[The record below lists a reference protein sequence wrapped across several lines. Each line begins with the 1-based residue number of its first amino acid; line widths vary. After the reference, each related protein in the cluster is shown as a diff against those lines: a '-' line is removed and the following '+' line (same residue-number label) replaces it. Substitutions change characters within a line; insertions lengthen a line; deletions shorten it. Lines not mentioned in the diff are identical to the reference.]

1 VSIHEYLQRTFT
13 EVLKRFF
20 DINNTLFPLLIWL
33 MYTPKDL
40 RIARNIKRLRQ
51 LISRIIQD
59 RRSGRTKGCSD
70 EPDLIEILLESEFY
84 RNGTDSCLV
93 DEVITLFVAGMKTVQ
108 LSTTNFIYYMT
119 KYPQHKQRIRDEI
132 GCHLEKAEKDPVN
145 LLDYDTV
152 LDFDF
157 LG

>member
-1 VSIHEYLQRTFT
+1 
-13 EVLKRFF
+13 
-20 DINNTLFPLLIWL
+20 

-119 KYPQHKQRIRDEI
+119 KYPHHKQRIRDEI